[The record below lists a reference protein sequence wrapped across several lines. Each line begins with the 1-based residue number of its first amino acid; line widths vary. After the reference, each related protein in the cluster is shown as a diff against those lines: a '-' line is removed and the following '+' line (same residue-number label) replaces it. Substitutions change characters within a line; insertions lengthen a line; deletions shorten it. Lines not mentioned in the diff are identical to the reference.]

1 MKTISKIFLLTIILS
16 IFYSCVSQKKYDQLQ
31 ANYDNS
37 LERIVERERSITEQ
51 KAKLRNLAG
60 KVAAL
65 EQSLKSCL
73 DMNQSGSVNISKL
86 IDEINSSNTYIKQ
99 LIASN
104 ARKDSLNQA
113 LSSKLKRSLDDVDD
127 EDVDIAVKKG
137 VVFISL
143 SDKMLYKSGSYVI
156 NPKARSVLE
165 KVARVINDYK
175 DYDVLIEGH
184 TDNVPISKRGIK
196 DNWDLSALRSTAVVR
211 YFQENFGVDPSRMTA
226 GARSEYVPKATN
238 NTSTGRSINR
248 RTEVI
253 ILPKLDEFLKLID
266 QAPSV
271 N

>member
-1 MKTISKIFLLTIILS
+1 MKVISKVYLLGIVSLFL
-16 IFYSCVSQKKYDQLQ
+16 SCVSQKKYHQLQ
-31 ANYDNS
+31 ANYDKS
-37 LERIVERERSITEQ
+37 LEIVVDKERTIIGQKSELRS
-51 KAKLRNLAG
+51 LRD
-60 KVAAL
+60 KVHSL
-65 EQSLKSCL
+65 EETLKSCL
-73 DMNQSGSVNISKL
+73 KMNQSGSVNISKL
-86 IDEINSSNTYIKQ
+86 IDEINSSNKYIKQ

-104 ARKDSLNQA
+104 SRKDSLNQA

-127 EDVDIAVKKG
+127 QDVNVSVKKG

-143 SDKMLYKSGSYVI
+143 SDKMLYKSGSYII
-156 NPKARSVLE
+156 NPKAKGVLE

-184 TDNVPISKRGIK
+184 TDNVPISKKGIK

-226 GARSEYVPKATN
+226 GARSEYEPKATN
-238 NTSTGRSINR
+238 NTTNGRSINR

-253 ILPKLDEFLKLID
+253 ILPKLDEFLKLLD
-266 QAPSV
+266 KAPSV